1 MSSNIYEDINLAMN
15 VGFTKG
21 ARKDG
26 GQREERIID
35 IYDSVDRDYGVKH
48 DGGLNSEKHLPSVR
62 RNRFRAAALTLG
74 LLCFLL
80 LVAVTVLSTRYI
92 SLTLEKEQLQNRIEE
107 LQASNEQWNNDCW
120 DKNNHTAWMKFGC
133 SCYYKSTE
141 MKNWT
146 ESRRDCKARGA
157 DLVVIGSQN
166 EKDFISKLSKPETTW
181 IGLQAVKKKAD
192 WADKWEWNPVDQS
205 PLIYGAWKNGV
216 EVNPVHGA
224 LSTAYVDLEG
234 TWTQTNNGSKRWICE
249 KQISRV

>member
-1 MSSNIYEDINLAMN
+1 MSSNIQEGPNLAMN
-15 VGFTKG
+15 VRYSKG
-21 ARKDG
+21 AREDSR
-26 GQREERIID
+26 QREESLVEILD
-35 IYDSVDRDYGVKH
+35 NVDTFHVSKQ
-48 DGGLNSEKHLPSVR
+48 DGEHLPASKR
-62 RNRFRAAALTLG
+62 THFRAAAAALG
-74 LLCFLL
+74 LLF
-80 LVAVTVLSTRYI
+80 VLILARVVFHSRVYI

-107 LQASNEQWNNDCW
+107 LQASNDILRNNDCW

-133 SCYYKSTE
+133 SCYYKSAE

-157 DLVVIGSQN
+157 DLVVIGSHN

-192 WADKWEWNPVDQS
+192 WADKWKWNPVDQS
-205 PLIYGAWKNGV
+205 PLTYGAWKNGV
-216 EVNPVHGA
+216 EVNPVHRA